1 LEVLTVTLNPALDR
15 EIYIDNFELNK
26 LHRLRSLERARMSPG
41 GKGINVS
48 IALAKLGIPSIAMG
62 ILGGYVG
69 RIVLEELRKIDKR
82 ITTNFVHIDGET
94 RENIAIID
102 EVNDTITEI
111 NGPGPI
117 VSQEDIDHFLRR
129 YKMSLSRANCVVISG
144 SIPIGVDEGIYAQLA
159 GIAKEKDVCV
169 FMEATNTLLTKAI
182 KQNCPDVVKPDLRG
196 EQVVLDQKLEE
207 FEDYVEAA
215 EEIVNYGAKLAVLSY
230 KIKNDIVATK
240 EGIWLISM
248 TVPLE
253 ESHLLGSGDAYVAGM
268 VYHALRKKWDL
279 LEMAKFGFSA
289 AVAVTRKKS
298 KEMPSIEDIEAERYS
313 FTVERVK

>member
-117 VSQEDIDHFLRR
+117 VSQGDIDHFLRR

-159 GIAKEKDVCV
+159 GIAKEKNVCV

-289 AVAVTRKKS
+289 AVAVTRKKF

>member
-1 LEVLTVTLNPALDR
+1 MEVLTVTLNPALDR

-26 LHRLRSLERARMSPG
+26 LHRLRSLERTKMSPG

-69 RIVLEELRKIDKR
+69 KVVLEELRKIDKR

-111 NGPGPI
+111 NGPGPV

-129 YKMSLSRANCVVISG
+129 YKMSLSRTNCVVISG
-144 SIPIGVDEGIYAQLA
+144 SIPIGVDEGIYAQLS
-159 GIAKEKDVCV
+159 GMAKERNVCI
-169 FMEATNTLLTKAI
+169 FMEATNALLTKAI

-196 EQVVLDQKLEE
+196 EQIVLDQKLEE

-215 EEIVNYGAKLAVLSY
+215 EEIVNYGARLAVLSY

-298 KEMPSIEDIEAERYS
+298 KEMPSIEDIEAERDS